1 MRMKLPFWWYI
12 APAYLTLWTV
22 CFSVWN
28 FLDGNG
34 MMAAFGVDTGGAS
47 DFIMMNSAARY
58 IAIAIAMI
66 LGIWILRTLASI
78 ITALF
83 TRLAMDLLDLTAGLQ
98 TGLITD
104 WTGVSQSMAL
114 FLIPNGFAIAS
125 LLYINQ
131 KILVTDS
138 RP

>member
-1 MRMKLPFWWYI
+1 
-12 APAYLTLWTV
+12 
-22 CFSVWN
+22 
-28 FLDGNG
+28 
-34 MMAAFGVDTGGAS
+34 MMAAFEVDTGGAS

-66 LGIWILRTLASI
+66 LGIWIFRTLASI
-78 ITALF
+78 VTALC
-83 TRLAMDLLDLTAGLQ
+83 TRLAMDLLDLLAGLQ
-98 TGLITD
+98 TGLIAD

-131 KILVTDS
+131 KIHLTTS
-138 RP
+138 HP